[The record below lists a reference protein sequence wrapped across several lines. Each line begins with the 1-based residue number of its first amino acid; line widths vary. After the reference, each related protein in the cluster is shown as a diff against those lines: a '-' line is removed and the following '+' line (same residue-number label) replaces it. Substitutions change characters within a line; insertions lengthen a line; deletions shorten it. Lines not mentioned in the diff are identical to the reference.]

1 MSRAGDVAAPA
12 ALRFDRAVL
21 GNGLTVIGEFNRYA
35 VSVAGGYF
43 VRTGARDEADA
54 VAGVSHFLEHMMFKG
69 TDRRTAADINRS
81 FDELGAQ
88 YNAFTSEE
96 RTVYYG
102 AVLPERLPAL
112 LDLLSDMMRPALRQ
126 EDFDVEKNVI
136 LEEIAMY
143 EDRPNFRVFELA
155 GRGFWNGHPL
165 GNSVLG
171 GADSIRALKREQML
185 AYFERRYAPSN
196 LTLAVAGNY
205 DWDEVVATAE
215 GLTSGWQAF
224 DVERELPRPQP
235 SQGQAAT
242 QDDAL
247 KRVHV
252 AAYAPG
258 LAAADERR
266 YPAAILANVLGDDS
280 GSRLFWALVDRG
292 LADSAGLGHEASDGT
307 GAFVGYLSCAPE
319 RAPEVLEVYR
329 RVLVE
334 AQDAPPDAQEWER
347 AQRKLATALT
357 LRAETPLGRLVSLG
371 ASYQTLGRYQSV
383 QDVVFAVMGST
394 VADGHALL
402 AERPF
407 DRLYLHTLGPGA
419 ASEERT
425 PSS

>member
-1 MSRAGDVAAPA
+1 MSRGSQADDRVG
-12 ALRFDRAVL
+12 LRFDRQVL
-21 GNGLTVIGEFNRYA
+21 GNGLTVIGESNPSA
-35 VSVAGGYF
+35 VSVAAGYF
-43 VRTGARDEADA
+43 VKTGARDESSD

-143 EDRPNFRVFELA
+143 EDRPHFRVFELA

-171 GADSIRALKREQML
+171 GQDGIQALTRDQML
-185 AYFERRYAPSN
+185 HYFERRYAPSN
-196 LTLAVAGNY
+196 LTLVVTGAY
-205 DWDEVVATAE
+205 DWEAVLASAQA
-215 GLTSGWQAF
+215 LTVDWQPF
-224 DVERELPRPQP
+224 DVDRALPRPEP
-235 SQGQAAT
+235 TAGEDGCR
-242 QDDAL
+242 DDEL
-247 KRVHV
+247 KRVH
-252 AAYAPG
+252 AAVYAPG
-258 LAAADERR
+258 VAVDDPRR
-266 YPAAILANVLGDDS
+266 YPAAILATVLGDDS

-292 LADSAGLGHEASDGT
+292 LADSASLGHEASDGA
-307 GAFVGYLSCAPE
+307 GAYVGYLSCAPE
-319 RAPEVLEVYR
+319 RAGEVIDSYR
-329 RVLVE
+329 RVLSE
-334 AQDAPPDAQEWER
+334 AHDRPLDPEEWRR

-371 ASYQTLGRYQSV
+371 AGYQALGRYQSV
-383 QDVVFAVMGST
+383 RDMVAAVMGSS
-394 VADGHALL
+394 VEEGRALL

-407 DRLYLHTLGPGA
+407 ERLFVYTLGPGG
-419 ASEERT
+419 R
-425 PSS
+425 PS